1 MVKFMETNQKLCNVP
16 PDIIKQVKSNH
27 SRTVQMRNQACST
40 APTARAPG
48 LSDVLS
54 APAIPLEAPKPGRGT
69 FDTLTGSPIGR

>member
-1 MVKFMETNQKLCNVP
+1 
-16 PDIIKQVKSNH
+16 
-27 SRTVQMRNQACST
+27 MRNQACST